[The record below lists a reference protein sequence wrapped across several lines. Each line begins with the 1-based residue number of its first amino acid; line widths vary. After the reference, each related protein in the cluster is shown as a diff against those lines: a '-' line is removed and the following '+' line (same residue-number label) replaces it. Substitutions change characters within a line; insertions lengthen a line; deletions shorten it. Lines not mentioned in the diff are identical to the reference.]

1 MEQIKLIPIFYV
13 NGSNASIKEN
23 EEKNQKTLELAAC
36 YNNNGADGILLID
49 CSANDSEHDATIG
62 ECKEIVRTMEVP
74 LYIGGNIKRL
84 EDVKKYLYTGAAQ
97 VIINSNSETEMAV
110 YPEAVERFG
119 ADRVVAMDIV
129 VTPYGE
135 SFCNN
140 SAYVFVEAEAVC
152 DFYAWKKQLKADGI
166 PVITYESAISWSEFK
181 LNEDGLIPCIVQD
194 YRTNEVLMMAY
205 MNEAAFEETITSG
218 RMCYFSRSRQQRW
231 LKGETSGHFQ
241 YIKSLHLDCDNDTLL
256 AKVAQVGAACHTG
269 AYSCFFQILLDKGA
283 EVANPHKV
291 FEEVYQVIEDR
302 KLHPKEGSYT
312 NYLFDKG
319 IDKILKKCGEEATE
333 IVIAAKNPD
342 PEEIKYEISDFL
354 YHVMV
359 LMVEKGVTWEDIT
372 RELANR

>member
-1 MEQIKLIPIFYV
+1 
-13 NGSNASIKEN
+13 A
-23 EEKNQKTLELAAC
+23 
-36 YNNNGADGILLID
+36 
-49 CSANDSEHDATIG
+49 IG

-140 SAYVFVEAEAVC
+140 SAYVFVEAEAIC

-166 PVITYESAISWSEFK
+166 PVTTYESAISWSEFK

-218 RMCYFSRSRQQRW
+218 RMCYFSRSR
-231 LKGETSGHFQ
+231 
-241 YIKSLHLDCDNDTLL
+241 
-256 AKVAQVGAACHTG
+256 
-269 AYSCFFQILLDKGA
+269 
-283 EVANPHKV
+283 
-291 FEEVYQVIEDR
+291 
-302 KLHPKEGSYT
+302 
-312 NYLFDKG
+312 
-319 IDKILKKCGEEATE
+319 
-333 IVIAAKNPD
+333 
-342 PEEIKYEISDFL
+342 
-354 YHVMV
+354 
-359 LMVEKGVTWEDIT
+359 
-372 RELANR
+372 